1 MEDSL
6 IKGVKRYQR
15 QVLLKDFGIT
25 GQQKLYR
32 AKVLVI
38 GAGGLGC
45 PILQYLA
52 AAGIGTLGIVD
63 HDVVELSNLHRQILY
78 TVADTGKS
86 KASCAAEKLSLF
98 NPDITILPYAV
109 QLSNRNAAAIISEFD
124 IVIDG
129 SDNFPTRYMVND
141 ICVLLNKPLI
151 YGALSASEGQVAIFN
166 VPDKEGLKVNY
177 RDLFPIAPQPG
188 EVLNC
193 SEAGVLG
200 VLPGII
206 GTMQANEAIKLIA
219 GIGEPLVNQ
228 MLIYDLYTCQSYKIK
243 LSSANSTATSLPST
257 LEAFQ
262 EMDYSWFCGIKSAG
276 DDVRELNAEEF
287 HELTSKS
294 GYEESYT
301 IIDVREKNELPFEAD
316 FNYIRLPLSELKRD
330 IPVIAR
336 DKVILF
342 CQSGIRSIIAAEL
355 LAAAYPAKEYYSLKG
370 GISRL
375 MTN

>member
-1 MEDSL
+1 MTDSP
-6 IKGVKRYQR
+6 IKGLERYQR

-25 GQQKLYR
+25 GQQKLFLS
-32 AKVLVI
+32 KVLVI

-52 AAGIGTLGIVD
+52 AAGVGTLGIVD

-78 TVADTGKS
+78 TVADAGKS

-98 NPDITILPYAV
+98 NPDITIIPYPV
-109 QLSNRNAAAIISEFD
+109 QLSSSNAAAIIGEFD

-151 YGALSASEGQVAIFN
+151 YGALSAAEGQVAVFN
-166 VPDKEGLKVNY
+166 VPDQEGVKVNY
-177 RDLFPIAPQPG
+177 RDLFPVAPQPG

-219 GIGEPLVNQ
+219 GIGEPLINQ
-228 MLIYDLYTCQSYKIK
+228 MLIYDMYTCQSYKIK
-243 LSSANSTATSLPST
+243 LSSATSTAGSLPST

-262 EMDYSWFCGIKSAG
+262 EMDYNWFCGIKEAG
-276 DDVRELNAEEF
+276 DDVKEMSAEEF
-287 HELTSKS
+287 NVLTSN
-294 GYEESYT
+294 GNYEDNY
-301 IIDVREKNELPFEAD
+301 IIVDVRERNEVPLVAEFK
-316 FNYIRLPLSELKRD
+316 YICLPLSELKGD
-330 IPVIAR
+330 IPVIAM

-375 MTN
+375 TIR